1 MKNKLNR
8 TLNLVDVTLATSGYI
23 IGAGIYAI
31 LGIATKY
38 GKQYT
43 WIAILI
49 SGLFSICTGLSF
61 SELSTIYNK
70 NGTEYYIAK
79 DVFNNQVATIISF
92 ITILAQVLTQSVVAS
107 GMSSHLLKIIPM
119 NENILS
125 SFLIILY
132 GFINYNG
139 IRNTANYNN
148 VATILEISGLVAISL
163 GGLNFIDSSVFDL
176 TNFNFGDLMP
186 IILSSSVINFAYFGY
201 DMALGLTEE
210 TINPEKNIPLGMIYG
225 IIIAIIVYLT
235 TTISGLS
242 SLGWNKLSQSN
253 TPIMDIAK
261 VMFGKKGMSIIFII
275 AIISMSNTLLM
286 GNVSSSRFLQA
297 YSKDNSLLKRL
308 KLDYVDKKNKTPKY
322 AILFI
327 TISSI
332 LLLFL
337 VPDFDFLITFTNLA
351 IFLIFIMMN
360 LAVILLRVNKPNL
373 KRKFKIPFTFFN
385 IPISSVIAILI
396 GLVSVILILKEKIDI
411 F

>member
-1 MKNKLNR
+1 
-8 TLNLVDVTLATSGYI
+8 I

-261 VMFGKKGMSIIFII
+261 VMFGKK
-275 AIISMSNTLLM
+275 
-286 GNVSSSRFLQA
+286 
-297 YSKDNSLLKRL
+297 
-308 KLDYVDKKNKTPKY
+308 
-322 AILFI
+322 
-327 TISSI
+327 
-332 LLLFL
+332 
-337 VPDFDFLITFTNLA
+337 
-351 IFLIFIMMN
+351 
-360 LAVILLRVNKPNL
+360 
-373 KRKFKIPFTFFN
+373 
-385 IPISSVIAILI
+385 
-396 GLVSVILILKEKIDI
+396 
-411 F
+411 